1 MKLSCILHREFAL
14 LWPSC
19 DACFRRRA
27 NDVCHMARAGREINK
42 GLLLSLIVAD
52 QWLAFP
58 RITTREYVV
67 QNKEDFIH
75 YGSQM

>member
-1 MKLSCILHREFAL
+1 
-14 LWPSC
+14 
-19 DACFRRRA
+19 
-27 NDVCHMARAGREINK
+27 MARAGREINK